1 MITCVFCYILQYR
14 FVCILYFVLTV
25 ILIEIIK
32 LLIYLITMKYN
43 LVSVCN
49 QEYNYFII

>member
-1 MITCVFCYILQYR
+1 MITCVLCYILQYR

-32 LLIYLITMKYN
+32 LLIYLIY